1 MGWRDECG
9 GGERGARTSRCC
21 EHIPASIRAGP
32 AAYLSRRLPELCK
45 NKQSTPRSTHTH
57 VVEDAP
63 GRNEVLRVREHA
75 TLLGAT
81 PIAIACDAQVEESSS
96 SNFKTR
102 FRAPAASCQ

>member
-1 MGWRDECG
+1 VQEQAEWE
-9 GGERGARTSRCC
+9 
-21 EHIPASIRAGP
+21 
-32 AAYLSRRLPELCK
+32 
-45 NKQSTPRSTHTH
+45 TPRSTHTH

>member
-1 MGWRDECG
+1 VTSAGAVSVARALRAVASIYLPASAQGLRLICPVG
-9 GGERGARTSRCC
+9 SQSCARTSR
-21 EHIPASIRAGP
+21 E
-32 AAYLSRRLPELCK
+32 
-45 NKQSTPRSTHTH
+45 TPRSTHTH